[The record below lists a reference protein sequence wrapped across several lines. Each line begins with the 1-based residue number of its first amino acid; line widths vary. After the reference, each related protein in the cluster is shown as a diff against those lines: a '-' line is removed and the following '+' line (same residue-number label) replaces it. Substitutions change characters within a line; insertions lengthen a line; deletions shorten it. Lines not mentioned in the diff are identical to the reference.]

1 MVRRYD
7 GFMND
12 GKPVYLDLNKA
23 AVIKEADY
31 SKKSS
36 AGTVWKIT
44 FLCEYGAS
52 EEYIVTPEDNLDKY
66 LDKPEDKEY
75 NPDGLL
81 DITDDYTDLNNNH
94 ILDNMIMAGE
104 I

>member
-1 MVRRYD
+1 MIRRYD
-7 GFMND
+7 GFMNE

-66 LDKPEDKEY
+66 LDKPENEKSENERIRIIPKEKW
-75 NPDGLL
+75 
-81 DITDDYTDLNNNH
+81 IAQH
-94 ILDNMIMAGE
+94 IMENMIMAGE

>member
-7 GFMND
+7 GFMNE

-66 LDKPEDKEY
+66 LDKPEDEA
-75 NPDGLL
+75 DGE
-81 DITDDYTDLNNNH
+81 DDYTDLNNSPLLSVGNSPFF
-94 ILDNMIMAGE
+94 
-104 I
+104 

>member
-7 GFMND
+7 GFMNE

-66 LDKPEDKEY
+66 LDKPGENRDKEI
-75 NPDGLL
+75 PD
-81 DITDDYTDLNNNH
+81 H

>member
-1 MVRRYD
+1 MIRRYD
-7 GFMND
+7 GFMNE

-66 LDKPEDKEY
+66 LDKPGENRDKEI
-75 NPDGLL
+75 PD
-81 DITDDYTDLNNNH
+81 H